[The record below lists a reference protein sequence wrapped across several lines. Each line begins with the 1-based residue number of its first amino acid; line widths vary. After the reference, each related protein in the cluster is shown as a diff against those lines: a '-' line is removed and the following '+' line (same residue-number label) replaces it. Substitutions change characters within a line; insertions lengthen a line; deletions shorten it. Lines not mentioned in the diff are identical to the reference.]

1 MVKHII
7 IWDFKEGFSAEENR
21 ANAEKIKAGL
31 EGLKGRIDG
40 LTSIRVIIDILPSS
54 TGSLMLDTTFENEA
68 ALNGYQVHPEH
79 VKVAEFVR
87 TATQNRRCID
97 FEE

>member
-7 IWDFKEGFSAEENR
+7 IWEFKEGFSTEENR

-31 EGLKGRIDG
+31 EGLKGRISG
-40 LTSIRVIIDILPSS
+40 LTDARVQIDLLSSS
-54 TGSLMLDTTFENEA
+54 TGNIMLDCTFENEES
-68 ALNGYQVHPEH
+68 LKSYQVNPEH
-79 VKVAEFVR
+79 LKVASLVR
-87 TATQNRRCID
+87 TVTQNRSCVD

>member
-21 ANAEKIKAGL
+21 SNAEKIKAGL

-40 LTSIRVIIDILPSS
+40 LTDICVIIDTLPSS
-54 TGSLMLDTTFENEA
+54 TGSLMLDSTFVNED
-68 ALNGYQVHPEH
+68 ALKGYQVHPEH
-79 VKVAEFVR
+79 VKVSSFVG
-87 TATQNRRCID
+87 TVTQNRRCID